1 MNAAMEAIR
10 SYWLAGGPL
19 LAPLAFLAFT
29 IWAYFFRTLGNLR
42 RLERHASDVVLT
54 ESSEEEWREASRR
67 DLGILAALTAAA
79 PLLGLLGTVMG
90 MVGTF
95 DAVSELSGEP
105 TRRIAGGIRQALVT
119 TQFGLLI
126 AIPGVFGL
134 ARLQRL
140 AQQVDVALVRARHGN
155 SDLRFRIADS
165 KGEGA

>member
-10 SYWLAGGPL
+10 AYWVAGGPL
-19 LAPLAFLAFT
+19 LAPLAALAFA

-42 RLERHASDVVLT
+42 RLQHTAEGAALS
-54 ESSEEEWREASRR
+54 ESAEAEWREMSRR

-79 PLLGLLGTVMG
+79 PLLGLLGTVLG

-140 AQQVDVALVRARHGN
+140 AQQVDAALVSARHA
-155 SDLRFRIADS
+155 RADS
-165 KGEGA
+165 EGEGA